1 MKTELYHAVRH
12 PVSLGTALCLL
23 AGCSFVPAYK
33 PPAVNLPTV
42 YRAAPPNNAPTIAAD
57 VWPKEDWWRGFTDPE
72 LDRLEDLARVHNDN
86 ILIAIAQ
93 VKEADGAA
101 REAGSALLPGLSL
114 GGTQNWQQSTQSAQL
129 GALGL
134 GGIGGPGGST
144 SGSSSATTDNRS
156 YGLTAS
162 LSYQIDFWGKNRA
175 TAKAADYTLL
185 ASRYSQANVALTVET
200 SVATAYF
207 QAMADADEL
216 AVADSNLDLARQT
229 LDVYQGRLDAG
240 TATALDVAQQQA
252 TVAEQQAAIPADQS
266 ALEQELVA
274 LGILVGKTPEE
285 LNIVPG
291 TLTSLAVPTV
301 TAGLPSQLLAR
312 RPDVAD
318 AEANLLA
325 ANQNIGVA
333 RAAFFPAFNLTGS
346 SGFESQAL
354 NKLLVPGALDLS
366 LGSSFTQVI
375 FDNGQLTGQ
384 LEAAHGQYEQSAAT
398 YHQAMLQALTDVED
412 ALIGLRYTTEQE
424 RLQQIAYD
432 ISARANDIA
441 HEQMEA
447 GTVDIT
453 TVLNT
458 ENTLRSNQLTLV
470 QVRLSRFNALITLF
484 KALGGG
490 WSNSDLAAMKG

>member
-1 MKTELYHAVRH
+1 MC
-12 PVSLGTALCLL
+12 LGAAICLL
-23 AGCSFVPAYK
+23 AGCSFVPK
-33 PPAVNLPTV
+33 FRRPAVNMPQN
-42 YRAAPPNNAPTIAAD
+42 YDAAPAAAAHNLIAAD
-57 VWPKEDWWRGFTDPE
+57 AWPREDWWRGFGDPQ
-72 LDRLEDLARVHNDN
+72 LDRLEDLARVHNDD
-86 ILIAIAQ
+86 ILVAIAQ
-93 VKEADGAA
+93 VKQADGAA
-101 REAGSALLPGLSL
+101 REAGSPLLPGLSL
-114 GGTQNWQQSTQSAQL
+114 GGNQSWRQSTQQAQL

-134 GGIGGPGGST
+134 GGLGPAGST
-144 SGSSSATTDNRS
+144 SSSSSTSDTRS

-162 LSYQIDFWGKNRA
+162 LSYELDFWGKNRA
-175 TAKAADYTLL
+175 SAADADLTAL

-216 AVADSNLDLARQT
+216 AVAKSNLDLAQQT

-252 TVAEQQAAIPADQS
+252 TVAEQEAAIPADQS

-274 LGILVGKTPEE
+274 LGILVGETPEE
-285 LNIVPG
+285 LKVNPG
-291 TLTSLAVPTV
+291 TLTSLAVPAV
-301 TAGLPSQLLAR
+301 SAGLPSVLLAR

-318 AEANLLA
+318 AEAQLRA

-333 RAAFFPAFNLTGS
+333 RASFFPDFSLTAQ
-346 SGFESQAL
+346 SGFQSQAL
-354 NKLLVPGALDLS
+354 NKLLVPGAL
-366 LGSSFTQVI
+366 SSSVGASFAQTI
-375 FDNGQLTGQ
+375 FDNGELFGQ
-384 LEAAHGQYEQSAAT
+384 LESAHGQYDQYAAA
-398 YHQAMLQALTDVED
+398 YHKAVLQALTDVED

-424 RLQQIAYD
+424 RLQQVAYD

-453 TVLNT
+453 TVLDT

-490 WSNSDLAAMKG
+490 WSETDVAAMKG